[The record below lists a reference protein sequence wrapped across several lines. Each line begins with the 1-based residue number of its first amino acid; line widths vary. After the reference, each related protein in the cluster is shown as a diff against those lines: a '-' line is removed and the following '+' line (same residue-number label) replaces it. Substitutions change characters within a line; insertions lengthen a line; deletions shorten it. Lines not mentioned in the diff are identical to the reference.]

1 MSVTK
6 SCSVVL
12 TAILVCAMLTGSQ
25 TPSVQEGRSECPI
38 LVEHAREIEEYKP
51 IARKI
56 IDFFLSGD
64 MRGRTYKNLNNFVDN
79 YGPRMLGSSGL
90 RRAVTHVYRG
100 LRRHNFSNV
109 RMEPVNIPVWVR
121 GTESATLLKPRL
133 QRLSMVGLGDSV
145 GTPDG
150 PIRAE
155 TIVVRSFKELEALG
169 DKASG
174 KIVVFNQEFISYDDS
189 VSYRL
194 NGAIAAAKAGGV
206 AALIRSVTNH
216 SLLTPHTGLMYYQK
230 GVPKIPGA
238 CLATEHA
245 DLLHRLYRR
254 GKKLVIQLQMG
265 AHTIQN
271 KTSNNVVADL
281 PGTSLSDKV
290 VLISAHIDSW
300 DIGQGAVD
308 DGGGLMIAWG
318 ALVGLKRLGLRPR
331 RTLRVAMFTGEE
343 FGTLGS
349 NQYYRDHADELRDF
363 VFALESDEG
372 VFSPRGLG
380 FTGSE
385 RAQCILRHVLQ
396 HYESAYFLVALN
408 SNRIVPSVGQ
418 YDSDIVLVALT
429 SKRSVP
435 SIKHYDSDIVLV
447 ALTSKRSMPSIRHYE
462 SDIVLVALTSKRSVP
477 SIRHN
482 DSDIVLVALT
492 SKRSV
497 PSIRHYDSD
506 IVLVALTSKR
516 SVPSIR
522 HYESDNVLVALT
534 SKRSVPSIRH
544 YDSDIVLVVLTSKR
558 IVPSIKHY
566 DSDIVLVAL
575 TSKRSVPSIRHYES
589 DIVLVALTSK
599 RSVPSIRH
607 YESDNILVDLQADDT
622 IERHSVGGPYA
633 WRPRPGRT
641 RCPRRSLSLPADT
654 QPAVFHSS
662 PHLCGQYRR
671 AGHGR
676 AGSSCS
682 LLGCARLCSG
692 RPLLRGA
699 SRHYD
704 QGGAR
709 NVEALRRQGH

>member
-1 MSVTK
+1 MSVIK
-6 SCSVVL
+6 FVNVAL

-25 TPSVQEGRSECPI
+25 IPSIQEGQSECPI
-38 LVEHAREIEEYKP
+38 LVEHAKEIEKYKP

-90 RRAVTHVYRG
+90 RRAITHVYRG
-100 LRRHNFSNV
+100 LKRHNFSNV

-174 KIVVFNQEFISYDDS
+174 RIVVFNQEFISYDDS
-189 VSYRL
+189 VLYRL
-194 NGAIAAAKAGGV
+194 NGAVAAAKAGGV

-254 GKKLVIQLQMG
+254 GEGTTPTSLHHSLASLHHSCGFIVHVELSAGKKLVIQLQMG

-281 PGTSLSDKV
+281 PGTSLPDKV

-349 NQYYRDHADELRDF
+349 NQYYRDHAAELRDF

-396 HYESAYFLVALN
+396 LMTPLN
-408 SNRIVPSVGQ
+408 ATAVEIPMLGGP
-418 YDSDIVLVALT
+418 DLDVLVAQG
-429 SKRSVP
+429 VP
-435 SIKHYDSDIVLV
+435 SACLLTRNQQYFTVHHTSADSIAVLDTAELDQAAAFWAVLAFVLGDLSFEVPRDIAARV
-447 ALTSKRSMPSIRHYE
+447 E
-462 SDIVLVALTSKRSVP
+462 
-477 SIRHN
+477 
-482 DSDIVLVALT
+482 
-492 SKRSV
+492 
-497 PSIRHYDSD
+497 
-506 IVLVALTSKR
+506 
-516 SVPSIR
+516 
-522 HYESDNVLVALT
+522 
-534 SKRSVPSIRH
+534 
-544 YDSDIVLVVLTSKR
+544 
-558 IVPSIKHY
+558 
-566 DSDIVLVAL
+566 
-575 TSKRSVPSIRHYES
+575 
-589 DIVLVALTSK
+589 
-599 RSVPSIRH
+599 
-607 YESDNILVDLQADDT
+607 
-622 IERHSVGGPYA
+622 
-633 WRPRPGRT
+633 PGV
-641 RCPRRSLSLPADT
+641 S
-654 QPAVFHSS
+654 
-662 PHLCGQYRR
+662 
-671 AGHGR
+671 
-676 AGSSCS
+676 
-682 LLGCARLCSG
+682 RL
-692 RPLLRGA
+692 
-699 SRHYD
+699 
-704 QGGAR
+704 
-709 NVEALRRQGH
+709 